1 MVRAL
6 LILVLLGIPTR
17 LLAQDSRLLVSVI
30 DYAGAPIPNARIT
43 VVLNHPEPARRVV
56 VARGET
62 DALGTTAISVE
73 PRRPYVVLVSHD
85 YFALPEPR
93 AEPWIVPAV
102 GDVVLGFKLALIA
115 DLQRDAAVG
124 PGPPAEPRGV
134 VAGQVVAPDGAPLAN
149 IKVTAYRNGS
159 HWGETRTRKDG
170 SYRLSLVPGG
180 YQVAAGGYDGVP
192 VSVLPVPTY
201 TSYERSK
208 DVTAVVAAHGG
219 TRVDFVLTPLRL
231 FNVTVTAID
240 ELGDIVPNA
249 DVSAVGLR
257 QDISM
262 GASRKTGADGT
273 TMIGPTVP
281 ARIQLDIHGT
291 RGDQHLAASRTI
303 EVRDAPLQV
312 TVQLAPAGSIT
323 GRVEFLDRLEP
334 LHEGAGLHV
343 VHTASG
349 MRPGMW
355 SSGDPSGR
363 VAANGEFV
371 ATGIAGERC
380 LHLVGI
386 PGGWRL
392 LDITYNGEDYT
403 YRPFSLEP
411 GENRAGVVIR
421 VEPKPVDLSVSR
433 RCPSDA
439 VPAR

>member
-6 LILVLLGIPTR
+6 LLLVLLGIPTR
-17 LLAQDSRLLVSVI
+17 LFAQDSRLLISVV
-30 DYAGAPIPNARIT
+30 DYADAPIPNARIT
-43 VVLNHPEPARRVV
+43 VVLNHPEPAKRAV

-62 DALGTTAISVE
+62 DAVGTTAISVE
-73 PRRPYVVLVSHD
+73 SRVPYVVLVSHD
-85 YFALPEPR
+85 YYALPEPR
-93 AEPWIVPAV
+93 LEPHIVPAA

-115 DLQRDAAVG
+115 DLQRDRAVG
-124 PGPPAEPRGV
+124 PGPPAEPRGL

-170 SYRLSLVPGG
+170 SYRLSLLPGG
-180 YQVAAGGYDGVP
+180 YEVAAGGYDGVP

-208 DVTAVVAAHGG
+208 DVKAVVAAQGG

-231 FNVTVTAID
+231 FSVTVRAID
-240 ELGDIVPNA
+240 DLGDVVPNA
-249 DVSAVGLR
+249 EVAVTSLR
-257 QDISM
+257 EDISLQ
-262 GASRKTGADGT
+262 AQHRTGADGT
-273 TMIGPTVP
+273 VTFGPTVP
-281 ARIQLDIHGT
+281 ARVQIEIHGIKDD
-291 RGDQHLAASRTI
+291 RHLAASRTI
-303 EVRDAPLQV
+303 EVRDAPLEV

-334 LHEGAGLHV
+334 LHDGPGLRV
-343 VHTASG
+343 LHTASG

-363 VAANGEFV
+363 VATSGEFV
-371 ATGIAGERC
+371 ATGIVGERC

-403 YRPFSLEP
+403 YRPFSLAS
-411 GENRAGVVIR
+411 GENIVGVVIR
-421 VEPKPVDLSVSR
+421 VEPKPVDLSAPR
-433 RCPSDA
+433 RCPADA